1 MNKQNACKTVRRKTV
16 VLTAACLLLLLAAA
30 AAYILQPVG
39 AEAAERLL
47 TRTLENDEYSFTA
60 RAVVI
65 VDGVE
70 TPYFELC
77 GEVRG
82 DSSSVRGTVLGEK
95 AELSFD
101 AGVLTQVLPDGREV
115 SHALSDLG
123 ELGEL
128 YAELLPASA
137 FEHEGVAECLRRPG
151 KYGPEYVLTPASCGG
166 WVGEFFTDPRYI
178 IGCGPLGLRVRSLT
192 LEAAEKVNG
201 AALLRL
207 EVSLDR

>member
-1 MNKQNACKTVRRKTV
+1 MNKQKTCTNAKRKTV
-16 VLTAACLLLLLAAA
+16 FFAATCLLLLIAAA
-30 AAYILQPVG
+30 AALLLRPAG
-39 AEAAERLL
+39 ADAAERLL
-47 TRTLENDEYSFTA
+47 ARTLENGEYSFTA

-101 AGVLTQVLPDGREV
+101 AGVLTQLLPDGREV

-128 YAELLPASA
+128 YAELLPGSA
-137 FEHEGVAECLRRPG
+137 FEHEGAAECLRRRGP
-151 KYGPEYVLTPASCGG
+151 YGPEYVLTPASCGG
-166 WVGEFFTDPRYI
+166 WVGDYFRDPRYI
-178 IGCGPLGLRVRSLT
+178 IGCGPLGMKARYLI
-192 LEAAEKVNG
+192 LEATEKANG
-201 AALLRL
+201 KAQLRL
-207 EVSLDR
+207 EVSFGR